1 MEEKEVKETKEAK
14 EAKESKNKKAERGR
28 ETLFRATYN
37 NQSALIQ
44 MADNKAN
51 IIISINTMII
61 SSIIA
66 ITGYGAV
73 AGKLNTY
80 DSQVLIPIVL
90 IILSCLI
97 SVIFAI
103 QAARPKLIKARNIG
117 GSMQKSSLLFFGV
130 IAQFSQQAYIDE
142 MKKLLDSGSEL
153 YEHMTIDLYNQGLIL
168 KRKYNL
174 LVYAYQVFMFG
185 FIFSVLVFLGFLA
198 WG

>member
-1 MEEKEVKETKEAK
+1 MEEKPR
-14 EAKESKNKKAERGR
+14 KKKKPGRGR
-28 ETLFRATYN
+28 ETLFRATYQ
-37 NQSALIQ
+37 NQSNLIQ

-73 AGKLNTY
+73 AGKIDTY
-80 DSQVLIPIVL
+80 EFQVIIPIVL
-90 IILSCLI
+90 IILSCLV

-103 QAARPKLIKARNIG
+103 QAARPKLIKAKSEDG
-117 GSMQKSSLLFFGV
+117 EMQKSSLLFFGV
-130 IAQFSQQAYIDE
+130 IAQNSQQAYLE
-142 MKKLLDSGSEL
+142 KVKNLLDSENDL
-153 YEHMTIDLYNQGLIL
+153 YEHMTIDLYNQGIIL

-185 FIFSVLVFLGFLA
+185 FIFSVLVFLLFL
-198 WG
+198 GLG

>member
-1 MEEKEVKETKEAK
+1 MEEPEEPK
-14 EAKESKNKKAERGR
+14 KNKKTERGR
-28 ETLFRATYN
+28 ETLFRATYQ
-37 NQSALIQ
+37 NQSSLIQ
-44 MADNKAN
+44 TADNKAN
-51 IIISINTMII
+51 IIISISTLII

-80 DSQVLIPIVL
+80 DAQVMVPLFM
-90 IILSCLI
+90 IILSCLV

-103 QAARPKLIKARNIG
+103 QAARPKLIKARKIG
-117 GSMQKSSLLFFGV
+117 GEMQKSSLLFFGV
-130 IAQFSQQAYIDE
+130 ISSYSQQAYLEE
-142 MKKLLDSGSEL
+142 MKKLLDSGNDL

>member
-1 MEEKEVKETKEAK
+1 MDIEEKEKEH
-14 EAKESKNKKAERGR
+14 KNKKAERGR
-28 ETLFRATYN
+28 ETLFRATYQ
-37 NQSALIQ
+37 NQSSLIQ

-73 AGKLNTY
+73 AGKIDTY

-103 QAARPKLIKARNIG
+103 QAARPKLIRAKNIG

-130 IAQFSQQAYIDE
+130 ISSYSQQGYLDE
-142 MKKLLDSGSEL
+142 IKKLLDSGSDL

-185 FIFSVLVFLGFLA
+185 FVFSVLVFLGFLA
-198 WG
+198 WGS

>member
-1 MEEKEVKETKEAK
+1 MDMEEKEKEH
-14 EAKESKNKKAERGR
+14 KNKKAERGR
-28 ETLFRATYN
+28 ETLFRATYQ
-37 NQSALIQ
+37 NQSSLIQ

-73 AGKLNTY
+73 AGKINTY
-80 DSQVLIPIVL
+80 DSQVLTPIVL

-103 QAARPKLIKARNIG
+103 QAARPKLIRAKNIG

-130 IAQFSQQAYIDE
+130 IASYSQQAYLDE
-142 MKKLLDSGSEL
+142 VKKLLDSGSDL

-185 FIFSVLVFLGFLA
+185 FVFSVLVFLGFLA
-198 WG
+198 WGS

>member
-1 MEEKEVKETKEAK
+1 MEENPIKEKQ
-14 EAKESKNKKAERGR
+14 SKKKKAERGR
-28 ETLFRATYN
+28 ETLFRSTYQ

-103 QAARPKLIKARNIG
+103 QAARPKLIKAKNIG
-117 GSMQKSSLLFFGV
+117 GTMQKSSLLFFGV
-130 IAQFSQQAYIDE
+130 IAQHTQQDYLDE
-142 MKKLLDSGSEL
+142 MKKLLNSGNEL

-198 WG
+198 WGS

>member
-1 MEEKEVKETKEAK
+1 MEEKEEKEP
-14 EAKESKNKKAERGR
+14 KNKKAERGR
-28 ETLFRATYN
+28 ETLFRATYQ
-37 NQSALIQ
+37 NQSGLIQ

-73 AGKLNTY
+73 AGKIDNY
-80 DSQVLIPIVL
+80 GPQMLIPIVL

-103 QAARPKLIKARNIG
+103 QAARPKLIKAKNVG
-117 GSMQKSSLLFFGV
+117 GTMQKSSLLFFGV
-130 IAQFSQQAYIDE
+130 IANYTQQAYLDE
-142 MKKLLDSGSEL
+142 IRKLLESGNDL

-198 WG
+198 WGN